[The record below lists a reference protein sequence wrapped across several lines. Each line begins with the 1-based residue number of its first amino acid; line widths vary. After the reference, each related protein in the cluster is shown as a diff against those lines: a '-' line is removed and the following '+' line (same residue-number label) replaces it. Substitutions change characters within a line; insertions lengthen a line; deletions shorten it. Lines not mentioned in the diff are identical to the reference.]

1 MMKVVWR
8 HLKVWLIPLLV
19 TLIIFLLMR
28 VVFLFGYVPTAS
40 MEPTLERDSF
50 ILGVRIFSEIKK
62 GDIVIFEHDGRLLV
76 KRVAALPGETVDLS
90 TLTYMAT
97 LEIPVR
103 NTEVLV
109 VPEDC
114 YYLLGDN
121 TQNSLDSRYW
131 EYPFVNREQ
140 IVAKMIY
147 PASFNHYKNTLE

>member
-1 MMKVVWR
+1 MMKAVWR
-8 HLKVWLIPLLV
+8 HLKVWLVPLLV
-19 TLIIFLLMR
+19 TLTIFWLMR
-28 VVFLFGYVPTAS
+28 FVFLFGYVPSAS

-62 GDIVIFEHDGRLLV
+62 GDIVIFEHSGRLLV
-76 KRVAALPGETVDLS
+76 KRVAALPGESVDLS
-90 TLTYMAT
+90 EITYMVT

-103 NTEVLV
+103 EADVLI

-121 TQNSLDSRYW
+121 VQDSIDSRYW
-131 EYPFVNREQ
+131 DDPFVNRDQ

-147 PASFNHYKNTLE
+147 PAK

>member
-1 MMKVVWR
+1 MKAVWR
-8 HLKVWLIPLLV
+8 HMKVWLIPLLV

-28 VVFLFGYVPTAS
+28 FVFLFGYVPTAS

-50 ILGVRIFSEIKK
+50 ILGVRVFSEIKK

-90 TLTYMAT
+90 AITYMTT
-97 LEIPVR
+97 LGIPIR
-103 NTEVLV
+103 DTGALI
-109 VPEDC
+109 VPEGC

-121 TQNSLDSRYW
+121 VQNSIDSRYW
-131 EYPFVNREQ
+131 EDPFVNRKQ

-147 PASFNHYKNTLE
+147 PAK

>member
-1 MMKVVWR
+1 MKAIWQY
-8 HLKVWLIPLLV
+8 LKVWLFPLLC
-19 TLIIFLLMR
+19 TLVILLLMR
-28 VVFLFGYVPTAS
+28 FVFLFGYVPTAS

-90 TLTYMAT
+90 AITYMTT
-97 LEIPVR
+97 LGIPIR
-103 NTEVLV
+103 DTDTLI

-121 TQNSLDSRYW
+121 VQNSIDSRYW
-131 EYPFVNREQ
+131 EDPFVNREQ

-147 PASFNHYKNTLE
+147 LAK

>member
-1 MMKVVWR
+1 MKAVWR
-8 HLKVWLIPLLV
+8 HMKVWLIPLLV

-28 VVFLFGYVPTAS
+28 FVFLFGYVPTAS

-50 ILGVRIFSEIKK
+50 ILGVRVFSEIKK

-90 TLTYMAT
+90 AITYMTT
-97 LEIPVR
+97 LGIPIR
-103 NTEVLV
+103 NTDALI
-109 VPEDC
+109 VPEGC

-121 TQNSLDSRYW
+121 VQNSIDSRYW
-131 EYPFVNREQ
+131 EDPFVNRDQ

-147 PASFNHYKNTLE
+147 PAK

>member
-1 MMKVVWR
+1 MMKAVWR
-8 HLKVWLIPLLV
+8 HLKVWLIPLIV

-28 VVFLFGYVPTAS
+28 FVFLFGYVPSAS

-62 GDIVIFEHDGRLLV
+62 GDIVIFEH
-76 KRVAALPGETVDLS
+76 GESVDLS
-90 TLTYMAT
+90 AITYMTT
-97 LEIPVR
+97 LEIPIR
-103 NTEVLV
+103 DTDVLI

-121 TQNSLDSRYW
+121 TQDSIDSRYW
-131 EYPFVNREQ
+131 DDPFVNREQ

-147 PASFNHYKNTLE
+147 PAK

>member
-28 VVFLFGYVPTAS
+28 IVFLFGYVPTAS

-147 PASFNHYKNTLE
+147 PAK

>member
-1 MMKVVWR
+1 MMKAVWR
-8 HLKVWLIPLLV
+8 HLKVWLVPLLV

-28 VVFLFGYVPTAS
+28 FVFLFGYVPTAS

-50 ILGVRIFSEIKK
+50 ILGMRIFSEIKK
-62 GDIVIFEHDGRLLV
+62 GDIVIFEYDGRLLV

-90 TLTYMAT
+90 EIIYMT
-97 LEIPVR
+97 MLEIPVR
-103 NTEVLV
+103 EANVLT

-121 TQNSLDSRYW
+121 VQNSIDSRYW
-131 EYPFVNREQ
+131 EDPFVNREQ

-147 PASFNHYKNTLE
+147 PAK

>member
-1 MMKVVWR
+1 
-8 HLKVWLIPLLV
+8 
-19 TLIIFLLMR
+19 MR
-28 VVFLFGYVPTAS
+28 FVFLFGYVPTAS

-50 ILGVRIFSEIKK
+50 ILGVRVFSEIRK

-90 TLTYMAT
+90 ELTYMTT
-97 LEIPVR
+97 LEIPIR

-131 EYPFVNREQ
+131 EDPFVNREQ

-147 PASFNHYKNTLE
+147 PAK

>member
-8 HLKVWLIPLLV
+8 HLKVWLVPLIV
-19 TLIIFLLMR
+19 TLIIILLMR
-28 VVFLFGYVPTAS
+28 FVFLFGYVPTAS

-50 ILGVRIFSEIKK
+50 ILGVRVFSEIRK

-90 TLTYMAT
+90 ELTYMTT
-97 LEIPVR
+97 LGIPIR
-103 NTEVLV
+103 DTDALI

-121 TQNSLDSRYW
+121 VQNSIDSRYW
-131 EYPFVNREQ
+131 EDPFVNREQ

-147 PASFNHYKNTLE
+147 PAK

>member
-147 PASFNHYKNTLE
+147 PAK

>member
-1 MMKVVWR
+1 MMKAVWR
-8 HLKVWLIPLLV
+8 YLKVWLVPLLV

-28 VVFLFGYVPTAS
+28 FIFLFGYVPTPS
-40 MEPTLERDSF
+40 MEPTLERESF
-50 ILGVRIFSEIKK
+50 ILGVRVFSEIQK

-103 NTEVLV
+103 DTEVLV

-131 EYPFVNREQ
+131 EDPFVNREQ

-147 PASFNHYKNTLE
+147 PAK

>member
-1 MMKVVWR
+1 M
-8 HLKVWLIPLLV
+8 KVWLIPLLV

-28 VVFLFGYVPTAS
+28 FVFLFGYVPTAS

-50 ILGVRIFSEIKK
+50 ILGVRVFSEIKK

-90 TLTYMAT
+90 AITYMTT
-97 LEIPVR
+97 LGIPIR
-103 NTEVLV
+103 DTDALI
-109 VPEDC
+109 VPEGC

-121 TQNSLDSRYW
+121 VQNSNDSRYW
-131 EYPFVNREQ
+131 EDPFVNRDQ

-147 PASFNHYKNTLE
+147 PAK

>member
-1 MMKVVWR
+1 MAVPEGMACSFACHAHYFFVDAIYFSLWVCSHGFNGADTGAGKLYTR
-8 HLKVWLIPLLV
+8 CA
-19 TLIIFLLMR
+19 R
-28 VVFLFGYVPTAS
+28 VF
-40 MEPTLERDSF
+40 
-50 ILGVRIFSEIKK
+50 
-62 GDIVIFEHDGRLLV
+62 IFEHDGRLLV

-103 NTEVLV
+103 DTEVLV

-131 EYPFVNREQ
+131 EDPFVNREQ

-147 PASFNHYKNTLE
+147 PAK

>member
-8 HLKVWLIPLLV
+8 HLKVWLVPLIV

-28 VVFLFGYVPTAS
+28 FVLLFGYVPTAS

-50 ILGVRIFSEIKK
+50 ILGVRVFSEIKK
-62 GDIVIFEHDGRLLV
+62 GDIVIFKHDGRLLV

-97 LEIPVR
+97 LEIPIR

-131 EYPFVNREQ
+131 EDPFVNREQ

-147 PASFNHYKNTLE
+147 PAK

>member
-1 MMKVVWR
+1 
-8 HLKVWLIPLLV
+8 
-19 TLIIFLLMR
+19 
-28 VVFLFGYVPTAS
+28 

-50 ILGVRIFSEIKK
+50 ILGVRVFSEIKK

-90 TLTYMAT
+90 ELTYMTT
-97 LEIPVR
+97 LGIPIR
-103 NTEVLV
+103 DTDALI

-121 TQNSLDSRYW
+121 VQNSIDSRYW
-131 EYPFVNREQ
+131 EDPFVNREQ

-147 PASFNHYKNTLE
+147 PAK

>member
-1 MMKVVWR
+1 
-8 HLKVWLIPLLV
+8 
-19 TLIIFLLMR
+19 
-28 VVFLFGYVPTAS
+28 
-40 MEPTLERDSF
+40 MEPTLERESF
-50 ILGVRIFSEIKK
+50 ILGVRVFSEIQK

-103 NTEVLV
+103 DTEVLV

-131 EYPFVNREQ
+131 EDPFVNREQ

-147 PASFNHYKNTLE
+147 PAK

>member
-1 MMKVVWR
+1 MMKAVWR
-8 HLKVWLIPLLV
+8 HLKVWLVPLLV

-28 VVFLFGYVPTAS
+28 FIFLLGYVPTAS
-40 MEPTLERDSF
+40 MEPTLERESF
-50 ILGVRIFSEIKK
+50 ILGVRVFSEIQK

-103 NTEVLV
+103 DTEVLV

-131 EYPFVNREQ
+131 EDPFVNREQ

-147 PASFNHYKNTLE
+147 PAK

>member
-1 MMKVVWR
+1 MMKAVWR
-8 HLKVWLIPLLV
+8 HLKVWLIHLIV

-28 VVFLFGYVPTAS
+28 FVFLFGYVPSAS

-62 GDIVIFEHDGRLLV
+62 GDIVIFEHGGRLLV
-76 KRVAALPGETVDLS
+76 KRVAALPGESVDLS
-90 TLTYMAT
+90 AITYMTT
-97 LEIPVR
+97 LEIPIR
-103 NTEVLV
+103 DTDVLI

-121 TQNSLDSRYW
+121 TQDSIDSRYW
-131 EYPFVNREQ
+131 DDPFVNREQ

-147 PASFNHYKNTLE
+147 PAK

>member
-1 MMKVVWR
+1 M
-8 HLKVWLIPLLV
+8 KVWLIPLLV

-28 VVFLFGYVPTAS
+28 FVFLFGYVPTAS

-50 ILGVRIFSEIKK
+50 ILGVRVFSEIKK

-90 TLTYMAT
+90 AITYMTT
-97 LEIPVR
+97 LGIPIR
-103 NTEVLV
+103 DTAALI
-109 VPEDC
+109 VPEGC

-121 TQNSLDSRYW
+121 VQNSIDSRYW
-131 EYPFVNREQ
+131 EDPFVNRDQ

-147 PASFNHYKNTLE
+147 PAK

>member
-1 MMKVVWR
+1 MMKAVWR
-8 HLKVWLIPLLV
+8 QLKVWIIPVLV
-19 TLIIFLLMR
+19 ALRIFLVMR
-28 VVFLFGYVPTAS
+28 CVFLFGFVPTAS

-50 ILGVRIFSEIKK
+50 ILGVRVFSEIRK

-90 TLTYMAT
+90 ELTYMTT
-97 LEIPVR
+97 LGIPIR
-103 NTEVLV
+103 DTDALI

-121 TQNSLDSRYW
+121 VQNSIDSRYW
-131 EYPFVNREQ
+131 ADPFVKREQ

-147 PASFNHYKNTLE
+147 PAK